1 MICPLLSRVEGLDEL
16 GSLQPDPSAGVPWIQ
31 GRFKVAAISWL
42 RFTALKCSGRIQS
55 TGSNVSIQSGWSSEF
70 GRRPVDDQGQGLC
83 YRLIPFVIRLILLWS
98 GGAVGRFSR
107 SSFFFIIS
115 YYLSIYYLFISP
127 CIYPSR
133 LHFCLIFF
141 LSIWNYPLILA
152 TLSVSS
158 FRATGSATLDVE
170 PSPRPL
176 AAQPNPEIHLRFCD
190 GWRESLATWRWN
202 RELESARV
210 TQPGRGRELRKPD
223 EALTFLLTAVFHFNS
238 QRNRHE
244 MPQLI
249 I

>member
-107 SSFFFIIS
+107 SSFFFLSFLIIS
-115 YYLSIYYLFISP
+115 LFIIFLFLHVFTHPASIFISFFFYPFGIIRWYWQRCRYQVSGRPVRQRWTLSP
-127 CIYPSR
+127 NHAPWPLSQTLKSIHDFVMGGGNRWPPGGGIGSWNQHGLRNPAEGESCVNLMKPSR
-133 LHFCLIFF
+133 
-141 LSIWNYPLILA
+141 
-152 TLSVSS
+152 S
-158 FRATGSATLDVE
+158 F
-170 PSPRPL
+170 
-176 AAQPNPEIHLRFCD
+176 
-190 GWRESLATWRWN
+190 
-202 RELESARV
+202 
-210 TQPGRGRELRKPD
+210 
-223 EALTFLLTAVFHFNS
+223 
-238 QRNRHE
+238 
-244 MPQLI
+244 
-249 I
+249 

>member
-107 SSFFFIIS
+107 SSFFLSFLIISLFIIF
-115 YYLSIYYLFISP
+115 LFLHVFTHPASIFVSFFFIH
-127 CIYPSR
+127 
-133 LHFCLIFF
+133 LE
-141 LSIWNYPLILA
+141 
-152 TLSVSS
+152 LSVDIGNAVGIKFPGDRFGNAGRWALTTPPGRSAKPWNPS
-158 FRATGSATLDVE
+158 TILWWVEGIAGHLAVESGVGISTGYATR
-170 PSPRPL
+170 PR
-176 AAQPNPEIHLRFCD
+176 
-190 GWRESLATWRWN
+190 
-202 RELESARV
+202 ARV
-210 TQPGRGRELRKPD
+210 
-223 EALTFLLTAVFHFNS
+223 A
-238 QRNRHE
+238 
-244 MPQLI
+244 
-249 I
+249 